1 MGQYYAFA
9 CTICGQNLR
18 AMREDA
24 QNRVQPGGGL
34 TLYRYRCPKCHC
46 YFMIKS
52 TAMLPIAAVEAVDQA
67 DGDQDPDDTDGGI
80 RRIEKT
86 IDHFRSY
93 QYGEPLDGE
102 PVAMRHSFDIEDS
115 DAEVI
120 LLGLDILKDLREIDT
135 SIDASVNHNIRMKLY
150 DHLAEKARE
159 ELQDKRIWR

>member
-46 YFMIKS
+46 YFMIKN
-52 TAMLPIAAVEAVDQA
+52 TAMLPIAPVESVGQTENEL
-67 DGDQDPDDTDGGI
+67 DPDETDGGI

-86 IDHFRSY
+86 INHFRSY
-93 QYGEPLDGE
+93 QYGEPMDGK
-102 PVAMRHSFDIEDS
+102 PVAMKHSFDIEDS

-135 SIDASVNHNIRMKLY
+135 SMEAAVNHNIRMKLY

-159 ELQDKRIWR
+159 ELHERRIWG